1 VTDIYLDGPAE
12 VTLREVAEADLDTF
26 FVNQLDPGANRMAAF
41 TAPDP
46 TDREAF
52 AMHWS
57 RLLADDHV
65 VIRTVLVDRL
75 VAGNVLLFRHAGQPE
90 VGYWIGRRFWNR
102 GVATR
107 ALAQFLR
114 VVPVRPLYA
123 RAAKDNIASIRV
135 LDKCGFVVV
144 GEDSGYANARGTE
157 VAEHVL
163 RLDAEAV
170 AWPNPPAGRP
180 G

>member
-12 VTLREVAEADLDTF
+12 VTLREVTEADLDIF

-52 AMHWS
+52 ALHWS
-57 RLLADDHV
+57 RLLADESV
-65 VIRTVLVDRL
+65 VIRTVLVDGL

-90 VGYWIGRRFWNR
+90 VGYWIGRRFWGR

-107 ALAQFLR
+107 ALDQFLR
-114 VVPVRPLYA
+114 VVPARPLYA
-123 RAAKDNIASIRV
+123 RVAKDNIASIRV

-157 VAEHVL
+157 VAEYVL
-163 RLDAEAV
+163 RLDAQAED
-170 AWPNPPAGRP
+170 RP
-180 G
+180 VLPGPVR